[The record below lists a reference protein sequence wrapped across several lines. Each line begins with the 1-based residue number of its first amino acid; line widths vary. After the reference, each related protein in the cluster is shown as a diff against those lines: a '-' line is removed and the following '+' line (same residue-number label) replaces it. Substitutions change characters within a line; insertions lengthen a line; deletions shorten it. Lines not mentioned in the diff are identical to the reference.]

1 MDSDEPRLFKRDS
14 SPSRN
19 YHTRQQEA
27 KPCGCVYCEDNSHK
41 GTECTRVPSYDKR
54 KKFSGRKQTLF

>member
-1 MDSDEPRLFKRDS
+1 MDSDEPRSFKRDS

-27 KPCGCVYCEDNSHK
+27 EPCGCVYCEDNSRK
-41 GTECTRVPSYDKR
+41 GTSFASYDER